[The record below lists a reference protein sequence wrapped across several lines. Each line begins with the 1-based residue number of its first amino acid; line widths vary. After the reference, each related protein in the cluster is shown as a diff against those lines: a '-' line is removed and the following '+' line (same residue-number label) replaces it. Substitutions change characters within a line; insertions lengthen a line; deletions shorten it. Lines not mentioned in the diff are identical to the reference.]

1 MIRPLRVALGLVL
14 AAAPLLPAAAV
25 AAASPTGAAAGGVPV
40 GVPVGAVVDGGSA
53 DDPAAQAAGLFMQSC
68 VRFAANT
75 KGLRQWAAHRHLR
88 RIQPPHDEAFLY
100 GLPGMVFDATATA
113 GRRIKLVVVSEDS
126 GSCSVVVEHAKGVA
140 LLHRLD
146 ADLKAAGVVFKVTED
161 GPDAQEKDLRN
172 RAYDA
177 GLDGKHWQ
185 MLVSTVADPS
195 GGEAMLTTN
204 P

>member
-1 MIRPLRVALGLVL
+1 MIRPVRFALGLALV
-14 AAAPLLPAAAV
+14 AAPLLPAVAL
-25 AAASPTGAAAGGVPV
+25 AAAAPAASSAGA
-40 GVPVGAVVDGGSA
+40 AVVDGGSA

-75 KGLRQWAAHRHLR
+75 KGLRQWAARHHLP
-88 RIQPPHDEAFLY
+88 RIRPPHDEAFLY

-113 GRRIKLVVVSEDS
+113 GRPIKLVVVSEDS

-185 MLVSTVADPS
+185 MLVSTVADPA